1 MNNLFRTIQRI
12 SNITGPKTKISDSF
26 VGRWSVPNRNDNRN
40 DKNINLIIDRNNS
53 DHCGTC
59 HIEPLPKIKSG
70 LEDTN
75 DNMYYLPYIM

>member
-1 MNNLFRTIQRI
+1 MNNLFRIIQRI
-12 SNITGPKTKISDSF
+12 SNITGPKTSDSF

-40 DKNINLIIDRNNS
+40 DNNINLIIDRNNS

-59 HIEPLPKIKSG
+59 HIEYVPKIKSG

>member
-12 SNITGPKTKISDSF
+12 SNITNIKTSEHF

-40 DKNINLIIDRNNS
+40 DKNINLIIDRNNN

-59 HIEPLPKIKSG
+59 HIEPLPKFNSE
-70 LEDTN
+70 LEDIN
-75 DNMYYLPYIM
+75 NNMYYLPYIM